1 MVAYEF
7 YRHDKVKENE
17 LVGILPERR
26 INPERIDQESIINW
40 VKMVFGDTE
49 DIDNIFFIQVNVYL
63 TVA

>member
-17 LVGILPERR
+17 LIGILPERR
-26 INPERIDQESIINW
+26 TNPERIDQESIINW

-49 DIDNIFFIQVNVYL
+49 DIDNIFFIQVNV
-63 TVA
+63 

>member
-17 LVGILPERR
+17 LIGVLPERR
-26 INPERIDQESIINW
+26 INPERIDQESIMNW

-49 DIDNIFFIQVNVYL
+49 DIDNIFFIQVNV
-63 TVA
+63 

>member
-17 LVGILPERR
+17 LIGILPERR
-26 INPERIDQESIINW
+26 INPERIDQESIMNW

-49 DIDNIFFIQVNVYL
+49 DIDNIFFIQVNV
-63 TVA
+63 

>member
-17 LVGILPERR
+17 LIGILPERR
-26 INPERIDQESIINW
+26 TNPERIDQESIMNW

-49 DIDNIFFIQVNVYL
+49 DIDNIFFIQVNV
-63 TVA
+63 